1 MLQKLN
7 ISITLTALLVTALL
21 ISACSCPGPQTV
33 VVKEPVKIQ
42 PPAHL
47 LTPLQPWMPLQLPQI
62 SPKTDTGLS
71 QIMPNVPLFLNGSK
85 QEL

>member
-1 MLQKLN
+1 MSKLSV
-7 ISITLTALLVTALL
+7 IVLLAMSALYG
-21 ISACSCPGPQTV
+21 CSCPGPQTV

-47 LTPLQPWMPLQLPQI
+47 LTPLQPWLPLQLPQI